1 MYDASRGSFT
11 GEQGI
16 LPIERSVCLFGVR
29 LFTLSCLGSV
39 LGGKNHMSL
48 GAQLT
53 ASLRESRFCAGA
65 SLELARVC
73 KPAVVA
79 FQGSLLFVCC
89 LIVVQ

>member
-1 MYDASRGSFT
+1 
-11 GEQGI
+11 
-16 LPIERSVCLFGVR
+16 
-29 LFTLSCLGSV
+29 
-39 LGGKNHMSL
+39 MSL